1 MKKIASKQRSGW
13 DHCHLTYNWNM
24 SVLIAQK
31 VFVIRGRAQKI
42 LTIIVHTLQMTQAMN
57 LPEVKPKQF
66 FYIGCD

>member
-1 MKKIASKQRSGW
+1 
-13 DHCHLTYNWNM
+13 M